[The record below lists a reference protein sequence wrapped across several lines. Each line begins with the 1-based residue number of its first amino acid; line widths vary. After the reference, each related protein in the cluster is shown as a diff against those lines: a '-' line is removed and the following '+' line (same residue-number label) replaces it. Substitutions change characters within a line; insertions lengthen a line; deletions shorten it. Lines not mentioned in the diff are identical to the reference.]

1 MLSYLRRLKLSYAVY
16 NVFQHR
22 KLVHNLPLYE
32 KLGLKKQYFSPISSR
47 DFVHLPSDAGL
58 PAVAPLAERLA
69 ATAAFQMLS
78 AASQASLLAFEDNG
92 FAVLSGFFSGEDV
105 AGINN
110 ELAQLIATKQISL
123 RYRNKFM
130 FAFRQSARIRT
141 AGEGPLRTLVA
152 ALLGHETS
160 LFQSINFLAG
170 SEQRTHSDSI
180 HMSTFPLGGMAAAWV
195 ALEDIKPGNGPLHYY
210 PGSHKLPYYLN
221 ADYANEGTN
230 WLIGDKEYTEYEAYI
245 NQKIAEAGIEKQI
258 FLARKGDVFIW
269 HANLMHGGEP
279 HLDKAQTR
287 KSMVF
292 HYFSRAHICYHEIT
306 QRPALLG

>member
-1 MLSYLRRLKLSYAVY
+1 MLSFLRRLKLSYAVY

-22 KLVHNLPLYE
+22 RLGHNLPLYA

-47 DFVHLPSDAGL
+47 DFVHLPAGGGL
-58 PAVAPLAERLA
+58 PLVPPLAERLEDLP
-69 ATAAFQMLS
+69 AFRALS
-78 AASQASLLAFEDNG
+78 IAGQTSLLAFEENG
-92 FAVLSGFFSGEDV
+92 FAVLPGFFSAEAVD
-105 AGINN
+105 GINQ
-110 ELAQLIATKQISL
+110 ELAELIATKQIDL

-130 FAFRQSARIRT
+130 FAFRQSARIRA
-141 AGEGPLRTLVA
+141 AGEGALRALVA

-160 LFQSINFLAG
+160 LFQSINFLTG

-195 ALEDIKPGNGPLHYY
+195 ALEDITLGNGPLHYY

-221 ADYANEGTN
+221 ADYANEGTT
-230 WLIGDKEYTEYEAYI
+230 WLTGDKEYTEYEATI
-245 NQKIAEAGIEKQI
+245 ARKIAEAGIEKQL

-287 KSMVF
+287 RSMVF
-292 HYFSRAHICYHEIT
+292 HYFSKAHICYHEIT
-306 QRPALLG
+306 QRPALL

>member
-1 MLSYLRRLKLSYAVY
+1 M
-16 NVFQHR
+16 
-22 KLVHNLPLYE
+22 
-32 KLGLKKQYFSPISSR
+32 
-47 DFVHLPSDAGL
+47 
-58 PAVAPLAERLA
+58 
-69 ATAAFQMLS
+69 
-78 AASQASLLAFEDNG
+78 
-92 FAVLSGFFSGEDV
+92 
-105 AGINN
+105 
-110 ELAQLIATKQISL
+110 

-130 FAFRQSARIRT
+130 FAFRQSTRIRR
-141 AGEGPLRTLVA
+141 AGEGRLQPLVA

-160 LFQSINFLAG
+160 LFQSINFLTG

-195 ALEDIKPGNGPLHYY
+195 ALEDITPDNGPLHYY

-221 ADYANEGTN
+221 ADYANEGST
-230 WLIGDKEYTEYEAYI
+230 WLTGDKEYTEYEAYI
-245 NQKIAEAGIEKQI
+245 ARRIAEAGIEKQI

-279 HLDKAQTR
+279 HRDKALTR

>member
-1 MLSYLRRLKLSYAVY
+1 MLSFLRRLKLSYSVY

-32 KLGLKKQYFSPISSR
+32 RLGLNKQYYSPISSR
-47 DFVHLPSDAGL
+47 DFAHLPPEAGL
-58 PAVAPLAERLA
+58 PPVPSLADRLA
-69 ATAAFQMLS
+69 ASPAFRALP
-78 AASQASLLAFEDNG
+78 AESQASLLAFEENG
-92 FAVLSGFFSGEDV
+92 FAVLPGYFSPETVD
-105 AGINN
+105 GINQ
-110 ELAQLIATKQISL
+110 ELNQLVATKQVSP

-130 FAFRQSARIRT
+130 FAFRHSERIRK
-141 AGEGPLRTLVA
+141 AGEGALRALVA
-152 ALLGHETS
+152 ALLGHETT
-160 LFQSINFLAG
+160 LFQSINFLTG

-180 HMSTFPLGGMAAAWV
+180 HMSTFPLGGLAAAWV
-195 ALEDIKPGNGPLHYY
+195 ALEDITPDNGPLHYY

-221 ADYANEGTN
+221 ADYANEGTP
-230 WLIGDKEYTEYEAYI
+230 WLTGNKEYTEYEATI
-245 NQKIAEAGIEKQI
+245 AQKITEAGLPKQI

-279 HLDKAQTR
+279 HRDKAQTR

>member
-1 MLSYLRRLKLSYAVY
+1 MLSILRRLKLSYAVY

-22 KLVHNLPLYE
+22 NLAHNLPLYE

-47 DFVHLPSDAGL
+47 DFAQLPANAGL
-58 PAVAPLAERLA
+58 TPVPPLAERLA
-69 ATAAFQMLS
+69 ASPAFRALS
-78 AASQASLLAFEDNG
+78 EAGQASLLAFETNG
-92 FAVLSGFFSGEDV
+92 FAILPGFLSPAAVEE
-105 AGINN
+105 INQ
-110 ELAQLIATKQISL
+110 ELAGLIATKQVDL

-130 FAFRQSARIRT
+130 FAFRQSAHIRA
-141 AGEGPLRTLVA
+141 AGEGALRALVM
-152 ALLGHETS
+152 ALLGYETT
-160 LFQSINFLAG
+160 LFQSINFLTG

-195 ALEDIKPGNGPLHYY
+195 ALEDITPGNGPLHYY

-221 ADYANEGTN
+221 ADYANEGTA
-230 WLIGDKEYTEYEAYI
+230 WLTGDKEYTEYEATI
-245 NQKIAEAGIEKQI
+245 ARKIAEAGIEKQI

-279 HLDKAQTR
+279 HHDKAQTR

-306 QRPALLG
+306 QRPALL

>member
-1 MLSYLRRLKLSYAVY
+1 MLSILRRLKLSYAVY

-22 KLVHNLPLYE
+22 NLAHNLPLYE

-47 DFVHLPSDAGL
+47 DFAQLPANAGL
-58 PAVAPLAERLA
+58 TPVPPLAERLA
-69 ATAAFQMLS
+69 ASPAFRALS
-78 AASQASLLAFEDNG
+78 EAGQASLLAFETNG
-92 FAVLSGFFSGEDV
+92 FAILPGFLSPAAVEE
-105 AGINN
+105 INQ
-110 ELAQLIATKQISL
+110 ELAGLIATKQVDL

-130 FAFRQSARIRT
+130 FAFRQSAHIRA
-141 AGEGPLRTLVA
+141 AGEGALQALVM
-152 ALLGHETS
+152 ALLGYETT
-160 LFQSINFLAG
+160 LFQSINFLTG

-195 ALEDIKPGNGPLHYY
+195 ALEDITPGNGPLHYY

-221 ADYANEGTN
+221 ADYANEGTT
-230 WLIGDKEYTEYEAYI
+230 WLTGDKEYTEYEATI
-245 NQKIAEAGIEKQI
+245 ARKIAEAGIEKQI

-279 HLDKAQTR
+279 HHDKAQTR

-306 QRPALLG
+306 QRPALL

>member
-1 MLSYLRRLKLSYAVY
+1 MFSLLRRLKLSYAVY

-32 KLGLKKQYFSPISSR
+32 RLGLQKQYFSPISSR
-47 DFVHLPSDAGL
+47 DFAHLPPHAGL
-58 PAVAPLAERLA
+58 PAVAPLAARLMELP
-69 ATAAFQMLS
+69 AFQGLPAPS
-78 AASQASLLAFEDNG
+78 RASLLNFEDNG
-92 FAVLSGFFSGEDV
+92 FAILPGFFSTEDV
-105 AGINN
+105 DGINQ
-110 ELAQLIATKQISL
+110 ELATLIASKQISR

-130 FAFRQSARIRT
+130 FAYRQSARIRA
-141 AGEGPLRTLVA
+141 AGEGPLRQVVT
-152 ALLGHETS
+152 ALLGHEAT
-160 LFQSINFLAG
+160 LFQSINFLTG
-170 SEQRTHSDSI
+170 SEQHTHSDSI

-195 ALEDIKPGNGPLHYY
+195 ALEDITPGNGPLHYY

-221 ADYANEGTN
+221 ADYANEGTKWFTGN
-230 WLIGDKEYTEYEAYI
+230 KEYTEYEATI
-245 NQKIAEAGIEKQI
+245 AQKIAEAGIEKHV
-258 FLARKGDVFIW
+258 FLARKGDVFLW

-279 HLDKAQTR
+279 HLDKTQTR

>member
-1 MLSYLRRLKLSYAVY
+1 MLSFLRRLKLSYAVY

-22 KLVHNLPLYE
+22 RLVHNLPLYA

-47 DFVHLPSDAGL
+47 DFGHLPAGAGL
-58 PAVAPLAERLA
+58 PPIPPLAERLA
-69 ATAAFQMLS
+69 SSSAFRALPTAG
-78 AASQASLLAFEDNG
+78 QASLLAFEENG
-92 FAVLSGFFSGEDV
+92 FAILPGFFSAEAVD
-105 AGINN
+105 GINQ
-110 ELAQLIATKQISL
+110 ELAELVVTKQIDL

-141 AGEGPLRTLVA
+141 AGEGTLRALIA
-152 ALLGHETS
+152 ALLGHQSS
-160 LFQSINFLAG
+160 LFQSINFLTG

-195 ALEDIKPGNGPLHYY
+195 ALEDITPTNGPLHYY
-210 PGSHKLPYYLN
+210 PRSHKLPYYLN
-221 ADYANEGTN
+221 ADYANEGTA
-230 WLIGDKEYTEYEAYI
+230 WLTGDKEYTEYEATI
-245 NQKIAEAGIEKQI
+245 AQKIVEAGIEKQL

-287 KSMVF
+287 RSMVF
-292 HYFSRAHICYHEIT
+292 HYFSQAHICYHEIT
-306 QRPALLG
+306 QRPALL

>member
-1 MLSYLRRLKLSYAVY
+1 MLSFLRRLKLSYAVY

-22 KLVHNLPLYE
+22 QLVHNRPLYQR
-32 KLGLKKQYFSPISSR
+32 LGLNKQYFSPISSR
-47 DFVHLPSDAGL
+47 DFAHLPADAGL
-58 PAVAPLAERLA
+58 PPGPPLAARLA
-69 ATAAFQMLS
+69 ASPEFRALP
-78 AASQASLLAFEDNG
+78 AASQASLLAVEENG
-92 FAVLSGFFSGEDV
+92 FAILPGFFNAAAAD
-105 AGINN
+105 GINH
-110 ELAQLIATKQISL
+110 ELAGLIATKRISQ

-141 AGEGPLRTLVA
+141 AGEGALR
-152 ALLGHETS
+152 ALATAVLGHDTT
-160 LFQSINFLAG
+160 LFQSINFLTG

-195 ALEDIKPGNGPLHYY
+195 ALEDITPGNGPLHYY
-210 PGSHKLPYYLN
+210 PGSHRLPYYLN
-221 ADYANEGTN
+221 ADYGNEGTS
-230 WLIGDKEYTEYEAYI
+230 WLTGNQEYTAYEATI
-245 NQKIAEAGIEKQI
+245 AQKIAEAGIQKQL
-258 FLARKGDVFIW
+258 FFARKGDVFLW

-279 HLDKAQTR
+279 HRDPAQTR